1 MSSDSDDRLRAA
13 SFDPKPSAAPT
24 LETATKPSQSG
35 VWIAGAI
42 GVVLLAFVV
51 LVLPSLAPEPNVAPS
66 LDTARS
72 VKSES
77 DGTSASGDRAETE
90 ERSPFAEAQMAKAR
104 RAAQEALQQLL
115 ETQARLEARAV
126 DVWAELKF
134 AEATAVAVE
143 GDVFYREQIFAEAE
157 TKYRAAQSALDAIE
171 AQLSEEISTRLEMLL
186 AAIESSDTEKATSLG
201 QTLSQMAPDS
211 AEVAGAIERV
221 ATIPDVAALIESAS
235 NLFAQRNFGDALEQ
249 IQAAI
254 ALDPAHKRLQRL
266 AQDYRSALTDDRF
279 QKAMT
284 QGFEALEAGN
294 FAAAKT
300 AFNSAAALKPNDN
313 SPSVALAQAEEA
325 EILSALNRYV
335 VTAEQE
341 ERNENWEAAAASYK
355 EALALD
361 PSLVQA
367 SEGLARAEPMADLFW
382 RLNTIVEKSA
392 RLVDPI
398 ILGDAQT
405 TVEEAEAAL
414 NDSAALNN
422 SDRKGVTPKLQAL
435 WNQAVKVVENAST
448 PLSVTIVSD
457 GATEIT
463 IKRVARLGT
472 VTSRTVSLRPGQYQL
487 LGSRV
492 GFRDVLMTL
501 NVGIDRENSID
512 IRCTEAIG
520 G

>member
-13 SFDPKPSAAPT
+13 SFDPKPSEAPT
-24 LETATKPSQSG
+24 LETSTKPNQSG

-42 GVVLLAFVV
+42 GVALLAFVV
-51 LVLPSLAPEPNVAPS
+51 LVLPSLAPEPATSTSV
-66 LDTARS
+66 DTEGAANT
-72 VKSES
+72 VLNN
-77 DGTSASGDRAETE
+77 DQVTSKRGETE

-126 DVWAELKF
+126 TTWAEIEF

-157 TKYRAAQSALDAIE
+157 TKYRAAQSALDTIE
-171 AQLSEEISTRLEMLL
+171 AQLFEEISTRLEMLL
-186 AAIESSDTEKATSLG
+186 AAIESSDAEKAAVLS

-211 AEVAGAIERV
+211 AEVAEAIERV

-249 IQAAI
+249 ILAAI

-284 QGFEALEAGN
+284 QGFETLEAGN

-335 VTAEQE
+335 ITAEQE

-367 SEGLARAEPMADLFW
+367 SEGLARAEPMAALFSQ
-382 RLNTIVEKSA
+382 LNTIVEKSA

-405 TVEEAEAAL
+405 TVEEAHTAL
-414 NDSAALNN
+414 NDS
-422 SDRKGVTPKLQAL
+422 DRKGATPKLQAL

-448 PLSVTIVSD
+448 PLPVTIVSD

-492 GFRDVLMTL
+492 GFRDVLVTL
-501 NVGIDRENSID
+501 NVGVDRENNID

>member
-1 MSSDSDDRLRAA
+1 MSSDSDDQLRAA

-24 LETATKPSQSG
+24 LETSTSPNQSG

-42 GVVLLAFVV
+42 GVALLAFVV
-51 LVLPSLAPEPNVAPS
+51 LVLPSLAPEPATSPS
-66 LDTARS
+66 LDTAGS
-72 VKSES
+72 ANTASSS
-77 DGTSASGDRAETE
+77 DQVTSKRGETE

-126 DVWAELKF
+126 NVWAELEF
-134 AEATAVAVE
+134 SEATAVAVE

-171 AQLSEEISTRLEMLL
+171 ATLSEEISARLEMLL
-186 AAIESSDTEKATSLG
+186 AAIESSDAEKASG
-201 QTLSQMAPDS
+201 LSQTMSLMAPDS
-211 AEVAGAIERV
+211 AEVVEAVERV
-221 ATIPDVAALIESAS
+221 ATIPEVAALIESAS
-235 NLFAQRNFGDALEQ
+235 NVFADRRFRDALEQ
-249 IQAAI
+249 IQSAI
-254 ALDPAHKRLQRL
+254 ALDPAHKRLQVL
-266 AQDYRSALTDDRF
+266 AKDYRSALTDDRF

-300 AFNSAAALKPNDN
+300 AFNSAAALKPNDK
-313 SPSVALAQAEEA
+313 SPAVALAQAEEA

-335 VTAEQE
+335 VTAERQE
-341 ERNENWEAAAASYK
+341 RDENWEAAAASYK
-355 EALALD
+355 EALKLD

-367 SEGLARAEPMADLFW
+367 SDGLARAEPMADLFS

-392 RLVDPI
+392 RLVDPT

-405 TVEEAEAAL
+405 TVNEAEAAL
-414 NDSAALNN
+414 NDSAALT
-422 SDRKGVTPKLQAL
+422 DADGKGAMPKLEAL
-435 WNQAVKVVENAST
+435 WNRAAKVVENAST
-448 PLSVTIVSD
+448 PLPVTIASD
-457 GATEIT
+457 GLTEIT

-472 VTSRTVSLRPGQYQL
+472 LTSRTVSLRPGQYQL

-492 GFRDVLMTL
+492 GFRDVLVTL
-501 NVGIDRENSID
+501 NVGVDRENSID

>member
-24 LETATKPSQSG
+24 PETSTKPNQTG

-51 LVLPSLAPEPNVAPS
+51 LVLPSFAPEPNVAPS
-66 LDTARS
+66 LDTASS

-77 DGTSASGDRAETE
+77 NGTSASGDRADTE

-126 DVWAELKF
+126 NVWAEIEF
-134 AEATAVAVE
+134 SEATAVAVE

-157 TKYRAAQSALDAIE
+157 TKYRAAQSALDTLE

-186 AAIESSDTEKATSLG
+186 AAIESSDAEKATGLS

-211 AEVAGAIERV
+211 AEVIEAVERV
-221 ATIPDVAALIESAS
+221 ATIPEVAVLIENARS
-235 NLFAQRNFGDALEQ
+235 LFAERSFSEALEQ
-249 IQAAI
+249 IQSAI
-254 ALDPAHKRLQRL
+254 SLDPAHKRLQAL
-266 AQDYRSALTDDRF
+266 AKDYRSALTDDRF

-300 AFNSAAALKPNDN
+300 AFNSAAALKPNDK
-313 SPSVALAQAEEA
+313 SPGVALAQAEEA

-335 VTAEQE
+335 VTAERQE
-341 ERNENWEAAAASYK
+341 RGENWDAAAASYK

-367 SEGLARAEPMADLFW
+367 SEGLARAEPMADLFS

-398 ILGDAQT
+398 ILSDAQT
-405 TVEEAEAAL
+405 TVNEAKAVL
-414 NDSAALNN
+414 NE
-422 SDRKGVTPKLQAL
+422 SDGNGAMPKLEAL
-435 WNQAVKVVENAST
+435 WNQTIKIVENAST
-448 PLSVTIVSD
+448 PLPVTIASD

-472 VTSRTVSLRPGQYQL
+472 LTSRTVSLRPGQYQL

-492 GFRDVLMTL
+492 GFRDVLVTL
-501 NVGIDRENSID
+501 NVGVDRENSID

>member
-13 SFDPKPSAAPT
+13 SFDPKPSEAPT
-24 LETATKPSQSG
+24 PETSTKPNQSG

-42 GVVLLAFVV
+42 GVALLAFVV
-51 LVLPSLAPEPNVAPS
+51 LVLPSLAPEPATSLS
-66 LDTARS
+66 LDTADS
-72 VKSES
+72 ANTLSNNNQV
-77 DGTSASGDRAETE
+77 TSTRGETE

-126 DVWAELKF
+126 NTWAEVEF

-157 TKYRAAQSALDAIE
+157 TKYRAAQSALDVIE
-171 AQLSEEISTRLEMLL
+171 AQLSTEISVRLEMLL
-186 AAIESSDTEKATSLG
+186 ASIEASDAEEAAALS

-211 AEVAGAIERV
+211 AEVIEAVERV
-221 ATIPDVAALIESAS
+221 ATIPDVAALIESAT
-235 NLFAQRNFGDALEQ
+235 NLFAERRFSDALEQ

-254 ALDPAHKRLQRL
+254 ALDPVHKRLQAL
-266 AQDYRSALTDDRF
+266 ASDYRIALTDDRF

-284 QGFEALEAGN
+284 QGFEALEAGK
-294 FAAAKT
+294 FAVAKT

-313 SPSVALAQAEEA
+313 SPSVALAQAEEG
-325 EILSALNRYV
+325 EILSALSRSV
-335 VTAEQE
+335 VTAKQE
-341 ERNENWEAAAASYK
+341 ERSENWEAAAASYK
-355 EALALD
+355 EALTLD

-367 SEGLARAEPMADLFW
+367 SEGLARAKPMADLFS
-382 RLNTIVEKSA
+382 RLNIIVEKSA
-392 RLVDPI
+392 RLVDPT
-398 ILGDAQT
+398 ILSDAQT
-405 TVEEAEAAL
+405 TVNEAQVAL
-414 NDSAALNN
+414 KDSDGKDAM
-422 SDRKGVTPKLQAL
+422 PKLEDL

-463 IKRVARLGT
+463 IKRVARLGR

-492 GFRDVLMTL
+492 GFRDVLVTL
-501 NVGIDRENSID
+501 NVGVDRENSID

>member
-1 MSSDSDDRLRAA
+1 MSSDSDDQLRAA

-24 LETATKPSQSG
+24 LETSTSPNQSG

-42 GVVLLAFVV
+42 GVALLAFVV
-51 LVLPSLAPEPNVAPS
+51 LVLPSLAPEPATSPS
-66 LDTARS
+66 LDTAGS
-72 VKSES
+72 ANTASSS
-77 DGTSASGDRAETE
+77 DQVTSKRGETE

-126 DVWAELKF
+126 NVWAELEF
-134 AEATAVAVE
+134 SEATAVAVE

-171 AQLSEEISTRLEMLL
+171 ATLSEEISARLEMLL
-186 AAIESSDTEKATSLG
+186 AAIEASDAEEASGLS

-211 AEVAGAIERV
+211 AEVVEAVERV
-221 ATIPDVAALIESAS
+221 ATIPEVAALIESAS
-235 NLFAQRNFGDALEQ
+235 NLFDQRKFSDALEQ
-249 IQAAI
+249 IQSAI
-254 ALDPAHKRLQRL
+254 ALDPVHKRLQAL
-266 AQDYRSALTDDRF
+266 TQDYRSALTDDRF

-300 AFNSAAALKPNDN
+300 AFNSAAALKPNDK
-313 SPSVALAQAEEA
+313 SPAVALAQAEEA

-335 VTAEQE
+335 VTAERQE
-341 ERNENWEAAAASYK
+341 RDENWEAAAASYK
-355 EALALD
+355 EALKLD

-367 SEGLARAEPMADLFW
+367 SDGLARAEPMADLFS
-382 RLNTIVEKSA
+382 RLNTIIEKAA
-392 RLVDPI
+392 RLVDPT
-398 ILGDAQT
+398 ILSDAQT
-405 TVEEAEAAL
+405 TVSEAKAAL
-414 NDSAALNN
+414 NG
-422 SDRKGVTPKLQAL
+422 SDGKGAMPKLEAL
-435 WNQAVKVVENAST
+435 WNQAVTVVENAST
-448 PLSVTIVSD
+448 PLPVTIASD
-457 GATEIT
+457 GLTEIT

-472 VTSRTVSLRPGQYQL
+472 LTSRTVSLRPGQYQL

-492 GFRDVLMTL
+492 GFRDVLVTL
-501 NVGIDRENSID
+501 NVGVDRENSID

>member
-1 MSSDSDDRLRAA
+1 MSSDSDDQLRAA

-24 LETATKPSQSG
+24 LETSTSPNQSG

-42 GVVLLAFVV
+42 GVALLAFVV
-51 LVLPSLAPEPNVAPS
+51 LVLPSLAPEPATSPS
-66 LDTARS
+66 LDTAGS
-72 VKSES
+72 ANTASSS
-77 DGTSASGDRAETE
+77 DQVTSKRGETE

-126 DVWAELKF
+126 NVWAELEF
-134 AEATAVAVE
+134 SEATAVAVE

-171 AQLSEEISTRLEMLL
+171 ATLSEEISARLEMLL
-186 AAIESSDTEKATSLG
+186 AAIEASDAEEASGLS

-211 AEVAGAIERV
+211 AEVIEAVERV
-221 ATIPDVAALIESAS
+221 ATIPEVAALIESAS
-235 NLFAQRNFGDALEQ
+235 NLFDQRKFSDALEQ
-249 IQAAI
+249 IQSAI
-254 ALDPAHKRLQRL
+254 ALDPVHKRLQAL
-266 AQDYRSALTDDRF
+266 TQDYRSALTDDRF

-300 AFNSAAALKPNDN
+300 AFNSAAALKPNDK
-313 SPSVALAQAEEA
+313 SPAVALAQAEEA

-335 VTAEQE
+335 VTAERQE
-341 ERNENWEAAAASYK
+341 RDENWEAAAASYK
-355 EALALD
+355 EAL
-361 PSLVQA
+361 
-367 SEGLARAEPMADLFW
+367 M
-382 RLNTIVEKSA
+382 
-392 RLVDPI
+392 VDPT
-398 ILGDAQT
+398 ILSDAQT
-405 TVEEAEAAL
+405 TVSEAKAAL
-414 NDSAALNN
+414 NG
-422 SDRKGVTPKLQAL
+422 SDGKGAMPKLEAL
-435 WNQAVKVVENAST
+435 WNRAAKVVENAST
-448 PLSVTIVSD
+448 PLPVTIASD
-457 GATEIT
+457 GLTEIT

-472 VTSRTVSLRPGQYQL
+472 LTSRTVSLRPGQYQL

-492 GFRDVLMTL
+492 GFRDVLVTL
-501 NVGIDRENSID
+501 NVGVDRENSID